1 MPLQLSWQSTTLLML
16 GSRVRAPEGVQ
27 KRRTKVLLFFLF
39 LSGTIGGR
47 AQAPPRNIGGDVMR
61 INSPRH
67 RLYCICLRQYATK
80 QNTIS
85 LSGIE
90 LSEGCADR
98 MVIYCSTFGLRFVLQ
113 VSALRLKPFEP
124 LRGYKGRKS
133 QRFPSFF
140 RINTLGLAVF
150 RGGIR

>member
-1 MPLQLSWQSTTLLML
+1 MKCLHSTISGSSIIYLSLQI
-16 GSRVRAPEGVQ
+16 RAKSIRKSFEN
-27 KRRTKVLLFFLF
+27 RTSKGTEEKNESSSLFLF

-98 MVIYCSTFGLRFVLQ
+98 MVIYCSTFGLRFVL
-113 VSALRLKPFEP
+113 
-124 LRGYKGRKS
+124 
-133 QRFPSFF
+133 
-140 RINTLGLAVF
+140 
-150 RGGIR
+150 

>member
-1 MPLQLSWQSTTLLML
+1 MQNSYICTWKSLRFLTCLAMRHFYSTTTKPEYKN
-16 GSRVRAPEGVQ
+16 RAVLAHKGLQEQPEGVQ

-90 LSEGCADR
+90 LSEGCAD
-98 MVIYCSTFGLRFVLQ
+98 MIVIYCSTYGLR
-113 VSALRLKPFEP
+113 
-124 LRGYKGRKS
+124 
-133 QRFPSFF
+133 
-140 RINTLGLAVF
+140 VF
-150 RGGIR
+150 